1 MKTRYIVYIVIAA
14 VIGFLIYNK
23 FFSEAAQKRAAMN
36 AKGPGGPGAGGPGGP
51 GARGGAGG
59 PGGGGPGG
67 KRGGGPG
74 GPGGGGPGGGGPGGS
89 GGGRRGGPIAV
100 NVMIVKDTT
109 ISNSIDVTGTIDA
122 NEKVNLISEV
132 AGRITGIYFTEG
144 SHVNKGQL
152 LVKVND
158 QDLVASL
165 KQNAYNIALAKQNE
179 SRNKQLLQKEAI
191 SQVEYET
198 SLTGLNTLQAQ
209 ADMIKAQIAK
219 TEMRAPFSGT
229 IGLRSVSP
237 GGYLSPNTAIATLV
251 NLDPAKVTFSV
262 PEKYLAYIKQGSKIS
277 FNVVSSRDD
286 FKATV
291 YAIEPSID
299 VSSRTIT
306 VRAKAS
312 NSKGLLKAGSFAK
325 INLAL
330 DQIPKTIMLP
340 TEVVTPD
347 IKGNKVFIYDN
358 GIAVP
363 RSVTTDLRTD
373 TKIQITDGLKPGDSV
388 IVSAIMQMRPKA
400 QLKLIKVIK

>member
-23 FFSEAAQKRAAMN
+23 FFSEAAHKRAAMN
-36 AKGPGGPGAGGPGGP
+36 AKGPGGPGAGGPGGA
-51 GARGGAGG
+51 GGRGGE
-59 PGGGGPGG
+59 GG
-67 KRGGGPG
+67 KRGGGGPG
-74 GPGGGGPGGGGPGGS
+74 GPGGGGPGGPGGA
-89 GGGRRGGPIAV
+89 GGGRRGGPVAV

-109 ISNSIDVTGTIDA
+109 ISNNIDVTGTIDA
-122 NEKVNLISEV
+122 NERVNLISEV

-144 SHVNKGQL
+144 SYVKKGQL

-198 SLTGLNTLQAQ
+198 SLTGLNTLNAQ

-262 PEKYLAYIKQGSKIS
+262 PEKYQAFIRPGSKIS
-277 FNVVSSRDD
+277 FNVASSRDD

-306 VRAKAS
+306 VRAKAA
-312 NSKGLLKAGSFAK
+312 NPKGVLKAGSFAK

-330 DQIPKTIMLP
+330 DHIPKTIMLP

-388 IVSAIMQMRPKA
+388 VVSAIMQMRPKA